1 MSDLRT
7 FLTPE
12 RLAELAA
19 EGRAQAARSRFV
31 DPDVVAECKKVLR
44 ERGEIWAASVL
55 MRDISRRSL
64 LGGWPWLEDGE
75 METLILANRAEWELL
90 AAAAQSGEAR

>member
-7 FLTPE
+7 LLTPK
-12 RLAELAA
+12 RLAELSA

-31 DPDVVAECKKVLR
+31 DPDVVAESKKILR

-55 MRDISRRSL
+55 MRDLSRRSRR
-64 LGGWPWLEDGE
+64 GGWPWLEDGE
-75 METLILANRAEWELL
+75 METLILANRAEWEQL
-90 AAAAQSGEAR
+90 AAAAQGGESR